1 MDEIALYDLPAIF
14 ARILAETGKD
24 SKIIFV
30 GHSLGTTLALMY
42 AAEYPEEAQKS
53 MKLFVMLS
61 PAYTLKNMRS
71 PYRNA
76 VPFGDNI
83 IVSDCI
89 YCVIEAHLLL
99 PRISSSD
106 WKCSELSHR
115 LNHYGEVYVPSVW
128 NLHP

>member
-14 ARILAETGKD
+14 TRIHAEAGAD

-71 PYRNA
+71 PFKNL
-76 VPFGDNI
+76 VPFGDHI
-83 IVSDCI
+83 IVSACLI
-89 YCVIEAHLLL
+89 LFNIETNLLL
-99 PRISSSD
+99 PRILSSD
-106 WKCSELSHR
+106 
-115 LNHYGEVYVPSVW
+115 
-128 NLHP
+128 